1 MTSESP
7 SHIIIP
13 PESLYQPLGDEAVVL
28 SVATEHYYGLN
39 ETAKRIWELLVEFG
53 DLETVVT
60 RMREEF
66 EVDDGTLR
74 NDVARLIDELREAQ
88 LVRIEG

>member
-1 MTSESP
+1 MTSESRR
-7 SHIIIP
+7 HIVIP

-39 ETAKRIWELLVEFG
+39 ETAKRVWELLVEFG

-66 EVDDGTLR
+66 EVDEDTLR
-74 NDVARLIDELREAQ
+74 RDVASLINELREAQ
-88 LVRIEG
+88 LIRIEG